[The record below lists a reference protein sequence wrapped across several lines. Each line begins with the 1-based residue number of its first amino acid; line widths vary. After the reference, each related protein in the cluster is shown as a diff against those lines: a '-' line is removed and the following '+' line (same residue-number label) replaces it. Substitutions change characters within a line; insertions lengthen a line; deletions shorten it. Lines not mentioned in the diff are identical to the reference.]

1 VKTPKT
7 AATPSSAI
15 GGGENLTA
23 AMRPSPPP
31 GTYSVDWHVTSDD
44 GHSIGGSWEFTLPP
58 SASKD
63 VTFEN
68 FHRDIRTAK
77 KGFRHYARVVLSL
90 LLSLGAA

>member
-23 AMRPSPPP
+23 AMRPSP

-44 GHSIGGSWEFTLPP
+44 GHIIGGSWKFTLLP
-58 SASKD
+58 SGSKD
-63 VTFEN
+63 VIFES
-68 FHRDIRTAK
+68 FHCDIPEA
-77 KGFRHYARVVLSL
+77 
-90 LLSLGAA
+90 